1 MTDIAFH
8 FNVAD
13 PQDYS
18 CRLLRKA
25 LRSGA
30 RVAVTG
36 AATTLGDLDR
46 LLWIFEPLEFVPH
59 WRGSRPEA
67 LPARLRET
75 PVVLVDH
82 PSPAAGHRILV
93 NLGTALPEGYDAF
106 DRVIEIV
113 GQDDAGRTAARD
125 RWRSYTRSGLSIER
139 HEARP

>member
-36 AATTLGDLDR
+36 SAATLGDLDR

-82 PSPAAGHRILV
+82 PSPALGHRILV
-93 NLGTALPEGYDAF
+93 NLGADMPEEPGRF

-113 GQDDAGRTAARD
+113 SQDAADRAAARD
-125 RWRSYTRSGLSIER
+125 RWRVYARNGMAIER
-139 HEARP
+139 HEVRS